1 MLTWCLAL
9 VAAQAHSP
17 KQNRA
22 VVISARNFIR
32 SLGGAAGLAIAS
44 AIFSNTI
51 VHQIP
56 VGIPDQLA
64 RRIQEVVFEVPDLAG
79 LSEEQKGL
87 VLDLYARAARSVFYL
102 WFGAMAVCLGL
113 MFFIKDKGLTRN
125 DEKESGASSV
135 VDSGELPNAKA
146 EGAIEVRLAEKP
158 ANSSLDMSVILVAR

>member
-1 MLTWCLAL
+1 M
-9 VAAQAHSP
+9 
-17 KQNRA
+17 
-22 VVISARNFIR
+22 ISARNFIR

-64 RRIQEVVFEVPDLAG
+64 SRIQEAVFEVPDLAG

-125 DEKESGASSV
+125 DEEKESGASSV

-146 EGAIEVRLAEKP
+146 EGAIEVRLAEQP